1 MRKVKVVRW
10 ALAVGIAALWTTV
23 GAAQQ
28 SRRVDDN
35 ALRNASKNGD
45 EWLTNGRDY
54 TEQRYSPLNQIDTS
68 NVSRLGLAWFYDTGS
83 DRGTVETTP
92 IISNGTMYATLPWS
106 VVVALDARTGKEK
119 WRWDPQIP
127 HMNFP
132 VNSVGDPNKVRTG
145 PSVCCGPA
153 NRGVALYDGKVY
165 VGTLDSRLVALDQE
179 TGKIVWEAQTIDKN
193 ADYSITGAPRIAKG
207 KVIIGNAGGEY
218 AVRGFVTAYDA
229 ETGKQVWRFYTVP
242 GDPSKPFEN
251 KAMAVAAKTW
261 AGEWWKLGGG
271 GNVWDGITYDPEL
284 NMVYIGIGQ
293 GGPWVQGF
301 RDPMTKDNLYLCS
314 IVALNADTGQYVWH
328 FQTTP
333 ADEWDYDAVQ
343 QMTLADIKIGG
354 KLRHVIMQAPKNGY
368 FYVLD
373 RKTGK
378 FISGAPYVKVTWST
392 GLDPKTGRPHEAP
405 GMRYEK
411 DPIEAS
417 PGPAGGHAWQGM
429 SYNPNTGLVYI
440 PSLDSTFKYIA
451 TKEFKPELGVYN
463 WGIVF
468 RPPAPPPGA
477 PAGELPPPP
486 ANEAFLAAK
495 DPVTQKEVWRAVGM
509 NGGGTVTTAGNLVF
523 AASGAGEFA
532 AFSADKGE
540 KLWSVK
546 LQPGAANP
554 ATYMLDGKQYISVL
568 SGRGGKARIYTFVLD
583 GNVPV
588 PPPPRVAP
596 PPPPPSA
603 GAPGANPNAPAAAP
617 APTAPTTANPNGTG
631 AQ

>member
-1 MRKVKVVRW
+1 MRILNSW
-10 ALAVGIAALWTTV
+10 WPLALSLVLVG
-23 GAAQQ
+23 GAAAWAGDGN
-28 SRRVDDN
+28 RVDDR
-35 ALRNASKNGD
+35 ALINASRDGND
-45 EWLTNGRDY
+45 WLSNGRDY
-54 TEQRYSPLNQIDTS
+54 TEQRYSPLTQINAS
-68 NVSRLGLAWFYDTGS
+68 NVSRLGLAWYYDTGS

-92 IISNGTMYATLPWS
+92 IVSDGVMYATLPWS
-106 VVVALDARTGKEK
+106 VVVALDAHTGQEK
-119 WRWDPQIP
+119 WRWDPHIP

-132 VNSVGDPNKVRTG
+132 AGSAGNPNKVREG

-153 NRGVALYDGKVY
+153 NRGVALYEGKVY

-193 ADYSITGAPRIAKG
+193 ADYSITGAPRIARG

-218 AVRGFVTAYDA
+218 GVRGFVSAYDA
-229 ETGKQVWRFYTVP
+229 ETGKEIWRWYTVP

-251 KAMAVAAKTW
+251 KAMEAAAKTW
-261 AGEWWKLGGG
+261 AGEWWNLGGG
-271 GNVWDGITYDPEL
+271 GNVWDGIAYDPEL
-284 NMVYIGIGQ
+284 NMVYIGVGQ

-301 RDPMTKDNLYLCS
+301 RDPMRKDNLYLCS

-333 ADEWDYDAVQ
+333 ADEWDYDATQ
-343 QMTLADIKIGG
+343 GLTLADIKIGG

-405 GMRYEK
+405 GMRYEEK
-411 DPIEAS
+411 PIEAS
-417 PGPAGGHAWQGM
+417 PGPAGGHAWQAM

-440 PSLDSTFKYIA
+440 PSLDSTFTYIA

-468 RPPAPPPGA
+468 RPPPPPPGA
-477 PAGELPPPP
+477 AAGELPPPP
-486 ANEAFLAAK
+486 ANQAFLQAR
-495 DPVTQKEVWRAVGM
+495 DPATQKEVWRVEGM

-523 AASGAGEFA
+523 GATNGGDLVA
-532 AFSADKGE
+532 VNADKGE
-540 KLWSVK
+540 KLWSAK
-546 LQPGAANP
+546 LMPGLANP
-554 ATYMLDGKQYISVL
+554 ATYVVDGKQYVSVL
-568 SGRGGKARIYTFVLD
+568 AGRGGKARIYTFALD
-583 GNVPV
+583 ANIPMPARPAT
-588 PPPPRVAP
+588 PPPAGP
-596 PPPPPSA
+596 PP
-603 GAPGANPNAPAAAP
+603 GAAAP
-617 APTAPTTANPNGTG
+617 TTQN
-631 AQ
+631 QQQ